1 MKRFKPLCYVLSFK
15 AILDKATC
23 HTKILLQK
31 SEERT
36 KALEKV
42 SYSNNNY
49 IFLKITFNS
58 SLFLKIGSHSRETVS
73 TQEVNALQ
81 WEITFNQVQF
91 KNVENSWSLKYER
104 YTYQF

>member
-1 MKRFKPLCYVLSFK
+1 MKCFKAMCYILSLK

-49 IFLKITFNS
+49 FLSF
-58 SLFLKIGSHSRETVS
+58 
-73 TQEVNALQ
+73 
-81 WEITFNQVQF
+81 
-91 KNVENSWSLKYER
+91 
-104 YTYQF
+104 